1 MNKASHLIFDGL
13 HRNQAQSP
21 YAFYGEGCSPT
32 ILDKLVKFFDKHSA
46 EFEEITASCYLFNNL
61 ILANELRKL
70 ASTGVTVNVVSIP
83 LEGYDLKAASSK
95 DFYSF
100 FTNAP
105 CIPMQASRSK
115 ADFAQRIYQHCQV
128 GNGMNLHI
136 FDHVYLRSALV
147 NEFSRGRV
155 PFSLHIKSMLIKMRD
170 GTSYSVL
177 TSSNLA
183 LRDLVKEEL
192 CLIVKNSADDYAYS
206 QFFYQQLMARS
217 KHISGVNLNVE
228 TNYSHYREQFES
240 VNQQVISAVSSPEST
255 SRKVHFTA
263 PFLPNSN
270 RDIEAIIKQ
279 KIASAKRRVIICA
292 QHINTFDAEL
302 KQAMNATNGELNIQI
317 LSQTYVDETL
327 EEESNGG
334 RYPKYF
340 VRVSGERVPT
350 RVPSNKKS
358 FLEFI
363 ARIKG
368 QLLCQYF
375 VNQDVH
381 LKFIVVD
388 DDVIISTGNFTLTQ
402 YVFDQIE
409 IARFENFTGS
419 YQGTFSE
426 VNGYYIESNAA
437 ELAAELQQHFERL
450 IGLKG
455 TLQVM

>member
-1 MNKASHLIFDGL
+1 
-13 HRNQAQSP
+13 
-21 YAFYGEGCSPT
+21 
-32 ILDKLVKFFDKHSA
+32 
-46 EFEEITASCYLFNNL
+46 
-61 ILANELRKL
+61 
-70 ASTGVTVNVVSIP
+70 
-83 LEGYDLKAASSK
+83 
-95 DFYSF
+95 
-100 FTNAP
+100 
-105 CIPMQASRSK
+105 
-115 ADFAQRIYQHCQV
+115 
-128 GNGMNLHI
+128 
-136 FDHVYLRSALV
+136 
-147 NEFSRGRV
+147 
-155 PFSLHIKSMLIKMRD
+155 
-170 GTSYSVL
+170 
-177 TSSNLA
+177 
-183 LRDLVKEEL
+183 
-192 CLIVKNSADDYAYS
+192 
-206 QFFYQQLMARS
+206 
-217 KHISGVNLNVE
+217 
-228 TNYSHYREQFES
+228 
-240 VNQQVISAVSSPEST
+240 
-255 SRKVHFTA
+255 
-263 PFLPNSN
+263 
-270 RDIEAIIKQ
+270 
-279 KIASAKRRVIICA
+279 
-292 QHINTFDAEL
+292 INTFDAEL